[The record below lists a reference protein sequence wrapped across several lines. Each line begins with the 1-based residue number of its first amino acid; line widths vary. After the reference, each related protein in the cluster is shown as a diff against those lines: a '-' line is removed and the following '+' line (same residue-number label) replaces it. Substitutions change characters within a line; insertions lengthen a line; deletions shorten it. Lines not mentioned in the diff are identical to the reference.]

1 MTLQRSE
8 CDLANSSQN
17 DSCLGHVIPRE
28 AFFYGDK
35 LRALRHWLD
44 KEGVGNYEILKYNG
58 QKEKKKIE
66 FFLMELGK
74 TGLGEGRS
82 GTY

>member
-17 DSCLGHVIPRE
+17 DSCLGHVIPWE

-44 KEGVGNYEILKYNG
+44 KEGVGNYEILKCNG
-58 QKEKKKIE
+58 QKEKRK
-66 FFLMELGK
+66 
-74 TGLGEGRS
+74 
-82 GTY
+82 